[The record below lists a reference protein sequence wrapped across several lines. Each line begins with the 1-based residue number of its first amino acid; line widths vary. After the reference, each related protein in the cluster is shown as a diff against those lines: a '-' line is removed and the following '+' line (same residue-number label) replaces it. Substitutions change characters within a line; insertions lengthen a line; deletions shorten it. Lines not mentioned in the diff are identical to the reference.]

1 MDGSTITFL
10 VLILM
15 YFLPTIV
22 AFMRQQYNTTSIFI
36 LNLFLGW
43 SVIGWV
49 VALVWA
55 FKKPDTQATTIL
67 SSSNADEIKKLK
79 ELADA
84 GIISAEEYETK
95 KQLLL
100 R

>member
-1 MDGSTITFL
+1 MDTGA
-10 VLILM
+10 LILFILIPS

-22 AFMRQQYNTTSIFI
+22 ALMRKQHNTTSIFI

-43 SVIGWV
+43 SLVGWV

-55 FKKPDTQATTIL
+55 LKNPDHLATTIL
-67 SSSNADEIKKLK
+67 PNSNADEIKKLK

-84 GIISAEEYETK
+84 GIISAHEYETK
-95 KQLLL
+95 KQMLL